1 MAEENPGGA
10 PPDPK
15 ALESKINELTE
26 SIGKLEGNNKALVEE
41 KRKVEAELK
50 AFKDKGKE
58 ASELLPEKEQRIKEL
73 EGQLTETKTAKEAE
87 EQKRI
92 ALETSVKKS
101 YIDQLPENHK
111 GIASLIPTIDGL
123 AEYVKLNGT
132 PPPPPSNSGK
142 PGTGNID
149 TTGKKWED
157 FNDTELADLRKANFK
172 EYSRL
177 YREVYGVNPVE
188 KF

>member
-1 MAEENPGGA
+1 MAEPTT
-10 PPDPK
+10 PPAEVDPK
-15 ALESKINELTE
+15 ALESKVTELSD
-26 SIGKLEGNNKALVEE
+26 SISKLEGNNKALVEE
-41 KRKVEAELK
+41 KRRIEAELK

-58 ASELLPEKEQRIKEL
+58 ATELLPEKEQRISQL
-73 EGQLTETKTAKEAE
+73 ETQLAEIQTAKEAE

-92 ALETSVKKS
+92 ALETSVKDS
-101 YIDQLPENHK
+101 YLKQLPENHR
-111 GIASLIPTIDGL
+111 GIASLIPTIEGI

-132 PPPPPSNSGK
+132 PPPPPSDNGK
-142 PGTGNID
+142 VGTGNIE
-149 TTGKKWED
+149 TTGKKWDD

-177 YREVYGVNPVE
+177 YRENYGLNPTE